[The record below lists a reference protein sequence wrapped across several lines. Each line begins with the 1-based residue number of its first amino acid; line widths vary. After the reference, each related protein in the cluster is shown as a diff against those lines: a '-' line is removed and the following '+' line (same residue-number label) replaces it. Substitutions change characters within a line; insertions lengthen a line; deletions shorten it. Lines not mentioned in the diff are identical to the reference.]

1 MVFYWTNT
9 GKKINAR
16 IEQKSPNILHLSIEN
31 TELNREGLL
40 RLKLG
45 SIILIMYACLIW
57 TFERSCNVMWAHG
70 FFALLLLIIS
80 LSCIKIV
87 RGERLVLVK
96 DFALQYSTHFMTGGT
111 KTELIPIKHI
121 HDVVINEIFCNLKVV
136 FVLSVQTKGTFFKK
150 KPVIT
155 LLNNLNP
162 RLDCLEMIYNEIH
175 SILDLQN
182 D

>member
-121 HDVVINEIFCNLKVV
+121 HDVVINEIFCNSRRRTSTISNFCDAMILK
-136 FVLSVQTKGTFFKK
+136 
-150 KPVIT
+150 
-155 LLNNLNP
+155 
-162 RLDCLEMIYNEIH
+162 RMINHGCFIG
-175 SILDLQN
+175 SSPKL
-182 D
+182 